1 MKALTRSGALVSACL
16 FAVLAVGAPQALAAG
31 ETTLCKTNQATC
43 EPANQYAAGNFKWK
57 ATNTKLITT
66 PGNILCTKATF
77 THKTLAVAG
86 TPLLG
91 EINAMEFEG
100 CTLGTNVCSVTAIN
114 LAWKTET
121 TRTTNPDGEMKIR
134 TAKGEPRLA
143 FSCSGGE
150 YKCVYGAET
159 TVLVHGG
166 NPAEI
171 VFKNQVLP
179 FKIKEGTV
187 VNCPATI
194 EWSANYV
201 AEMPQAVF
209 VTKN

>member
-1 MKALTRSGALVSACL
+1 MRLLARFGAIFVLVLVAISAIG
-16 FAVLAVGAPQALAAG
+16 VSQAAAAG
-31 ETTLCKTNQATC
+31 ETTLCKMNQATC
-43 EPANQYAAGNFKWK
+43 EAVNQYAAGNFKWK
-57 ATNTKLITT
+57 ATNTKLVTAE
-66 PGNILCTKATF
+66 GNILCTKATF
-77 THKTLAVAG
+77 TNKTLAVAG

-91 EINAMEFEG
+91 EINAMEFEP
-100 CTLGTNVCSVTAIN
+100 CTRGGGTCAVTAIN

-143 FSCSGGE
+143 FSCNAGE

-159 TVLVHGG
+159 TVVVHGG

-171 VFKNQVLP
+171 VFTNQTLP
-179 FKIKEGTV
+179 LRIKEGT

-194 EWSANYV
+194 QWSANYV
-201 AEMPQAVF
+201 AEMPTAVF

>member
-1 MKALTRSGALVSACL
+1 MKLVTRFGAIFFLV
-16 FAVLAVGAPQALAAG
+16 FAVVSLIGVAQAVAAG

-43 EPANQYAAGNFKWK
+43 EAVNQYAAGNFKWK
-57 ATNTKLITT
+57 ATNTKLVTSE
-66 PGNILCTKATF
+66 GNILCTKATF

-100 CTLGTNVCSVTAIN
+100 CTRGGGTCSVTAIN

-143 FSCSGGE
+143 FSCNAGE

-187 VNCPATI
+187 NCPATI

-201 AEMPQAVF
+201 AEMPTAVF